1 MDEIFV
7 TGAGAVI
14 AAVIVFCGS
23 VWLVLSMVTG
33 GRLAYFI
40 TATVTLGFVLIMGI
54 VWSLPAVNPL
64 GPVGTLPTFD
74 PVSLGEGGEV
84 NFSAAG
90 SYPEDPWQV
99 PNEDDEGEQ
108 TKASEL
114 ESAALD
120 YVETAIAE
128 GQIDTFETI
137 DDAAVVLDSA
147 RLLSQEGQE
156 YGAVLVGPVQT
167 GDAQPEVDPN
177 AADTVLV
184 VMQYDAGTPLVPA
197 RMITAGTFVLFV
209 LHLVG
214 LSMVE
219 KRARRMAESPA

>member
-1 MDEIFV
+1 VEIFV
-7 TGAGAVI
+7 TGMGAVI
-14 AAVIVFCGS
+14 ASVIVFCGS

-33 GRLAYFI
+33 GKLAYFI
-40 TATVTLGFVLIMGI
+40 TATITLGFVLIMGI

-84 NFSAAG
+84 NFSAAS
-90 SYPEDPWQV
+90 SYPDDPWQV

-108 TKASEL
+108 AKGSEL

-128 GQIDTFETI
+128 GQLDTFESI

-147 RLLSQEGQE
+147 RLLSQEGEE

-167 GDAQPEVDPN
+167 EGGEPPEVDPT
-177 AADTVLV
+177 APDTVLV
-184 VMQYDAGTPLVPA
+184 VMQYDPGTPLVPA
-197 RMITAGTFVLFV
+197 RMITLGTLVLFV

-214 LSMVE
+214 LSLVE
-219 KRARRMAESPA
+219 KKARRMAEQPA

>member
-1 MDEIFV
+1 MEIFV
-7 TGAGAVI
+7 TGMGAVVS
-14 AAVIVFCGS
+14 ALLVFCGG

-40 TATVTLGFVLIMGI
+40 TATITLGFLLILGI

-74 PVSLGEGGEV
+74 PVSLAEGGDV
-84 NFSAAG
+84 DFAAAE
-90 SYPEDPWQV
+90 SYPEGPWQV
-99 PNEDDEGEQ
+99 PNDEDEAEQ
-108 TKASEL
+108 AKASEL

-120 YVETAIAE
+120 YVETALTE
-128 GQIDTFETI
+128 EQIDTFENI
-137 DDAAVVLDSA
+137 EGAAVVTDSG
-147 RLLSQEGQE
+147 RLLAQEGEE

-167 GDAQPEVDPN
+167 GDQQLEVDPN
-177 AADTVLV
+177 TPDTVLV
-184 VMQYDAGTPLVPA
+184 VMQYDPGNPLGPA
-197 RMITAGTFVLFV
+197 RLITFGTFVLFV

>member
-1 MDEIFV
+1 VEIFV
-7 TGAGAVI
+7 TGLGAVVASI
-14 AAVIVFCGS
+14 IVFCGG

-40 TATVTLGFVLIMGI
+40 VATITLGFLLMMGI

-74 PVSLGEGGEV
+74 PVDLAEGGDV
-84 NFSAAG
+84 DFAAAD
-90 SYPEDPWQV
+90 SYPEGPWQL
-99 PNEDDEGEQ
+99 PDDEDEAEQ
-108 TKASEL
+108 AKASEL

-120 YVETAIAE
+120 YVDRAIQE

-137 DDAAVVLDSA
+137 EDATVVIDSG
-147 RLLSQEGQE
+147 RLLEQEGQE

-167 GDAQPEVDPN
+167 EEGAQPEVDPN
-177 AADTVLV
+177 APDTVLV
-184 VMQYDAGTPLVPA
+184 VMQYDPGDPLGPA
-197 RMITAGTFVLFV
+197 RFITAGTLVLFV

-214 LSMVE
+214 LAMVE